1 MVVFRE
7 VPEGLGNPFLK
18 LKVLSQK
25 ELLGCTLKH
34 LYLQTGPSLGGGF
47 SSQSGTVSSHW

>member
-25 ELLGCTLKH
+25 EQLGCTLKH